1 MMHPGAID
9 WPSVWGAKSG
19 ETAQTKNPAQVQKER
34 CLNIMGRKVACVQ
47 DRAQFKITPGMLG
60 AAALLVFLL
69 VRK

>member
-9 WPSVWGAKSG
+9 WPVIWGPKSG
-19 ETAQTKNPAQVQKER
+19 QTAQTKNPAQVQKER
-34 CLNIMGRKVACVQ
+34 CINILGNRVACVQ

-69 VRK
+69 ARK